1 MDKQELSNLMLGD
14 DPSKREKWFK
24 LFEDPVWK
32 PRYNMDWETTR
43 DEPFKKL
50 RYVQKSGLVSVKDF
64 FSDPKNIFLAHE
76 MIS

>member
-50 RYVQKSGLVSVKDF
+50 RYV
-64 FSDPKNIFLAHE
+64 
-76 MIS
+76 